1 MMPRRRGSA
10 MELDEPAVAAV
21 SSSSS
26 EGIEEEVVPSVSA
39 VSDNSSSEDEDC
51 PFDEAVEMPLNL
63 HLETLS
69 PPPTSS
75 NSSKGPSVPEVV
87 PRLRPFSDVAAT
99 STNKPEPEASN
110 TSFDGVQNET
120 SLPLLPDFIDLVAC
134 PCCHQCL
141 DDRSNSSTSVSSST
155 LTIEPA
161 TTKNVLAVQRDVSL
175 ISAAESVEEGNDDG
189 GDRHHYLHH
198 DMTNSTGVS
207 TEGIAYQIQR
217 VLVEGL
223 LHKKGTGLDW
233 RGSRSWKARWARLAL
248 GRVEGYGTMDVPLL
262 CISWFPSST
271 SISTVIVL
279 DSTVVM
285 ALDVPETE
293 KRFRFEIRHAS
304 SRENASLPVTR
315 TFTAPSRKARDA
327 WVFAMSEA
335 LLTYEKEKAKR
346 RKRFPRMRSFR
357 PLDNKSNNERPLS
370 PTTTGYYKNFDFIH
384 PEARLGRRS
393 TASPPLLPRSRM
405 SSPPLSPK
413 ARPTSPVVAVVG
425 KQGLADAGDAPKP
438 EAAAPPVP
446 SSVQL

>member
-1 MMPRRRGSA
+1 M
-10 MELDEPAVAAV
+10 
-21 SSSSS
+21 
-26 EGIEEEVVPSVSA
+26 
-39 VSDNSSSEDEDC
+39 
-51 PFDEAVEMPLNL
+51 
-63 HLETLS
+63 
-69 PPPTSS
+69 
-75 NSSKGPSVPEVV
+75 V
-87 PRLRPFSDVAAT
+87 PRHRPFADVAAT
-99 STNKPEPEASN
+99 STKKPEPEASY
-110 TSFDGVQNET
+110 TSFDGLQNER

-141 DDRSNSSTSVSSST
+141 DDPSTPSTSVSSST

-161 TTKNVLAVQRDVSL
+161 TTKKVLAVQRDVSL
-175 ISAAESVEEGNDDG
+175 ISAAESVEEANGDG
-189 GDRHHYLHH
+189 SDQHHYFHY
-198 DMTNSTGVS
+198 DMTKSTGVS

-233 RGSRSWKARWARLAL
+233 LGSRSWKARWSRLAL

-271 SISTVIVL
+271 WISTVIVL

-304 SRENASLPVTR
+304 SKENASLPVTR

-335 LLTYEKEKAKR
+335 LLTYEKEKAKT

-357 PLDNKSNNERPLS
+357 PLDNNSNNERPQS
-370 PTTTGYYKNFDFIH
+370 PTTTEYYKNFDSIH
-384 PEARLGRRS
+384 PEARLGRRT

-413 ARPTSPVVAVVG
+413 VRPASPVVVVMG
-425 KQGLADAGDAPKP
+425 KQGLADDGAVPKQ
-438 EAAAPPVP
+438 EAAVPPVP
-446 SSVQL
+446 STVQL